1 MGIVLIF
8 IGILAVTV
16 LALLI
21 GAIITYNKYVILKNL
36 NKEGW
41 SGIGVYLQ
49 KRLDLIPN
57 LVNTVK
63 GYATHEKE
71 TLENVVKLRSQ
82 MISIDTKNIDNIEKI
97 QKLENEMTKTL
108 RSIMM
113 LQENYPDLK
122 ANENF
127 LSLQSQLTQIETEI
141 QSSRKYYN
149 GTARDRNTFVE
160 TFPNNIFGGIF
171 GFKKVEFFN
180 AVEGAERAPEVKF

>member
-1 MGIVLIF
+1 MPILMIILAIVAVLILV
-8 IGILAVTV
+8 GV
-16 LALLI
+16 
-21 GAIITYNKYVILKNL
+21 GAYNKYIRLKNL
-36 NKEGW
+36 NEEGW
-41 SGIGVYLQ
+41 SGIEVYLQ

-63 GYATHEKE
+63 GYAAHEKE
-71 TLENVVKLRSQ
+71 TLENVVRLRSQ
-82 MISIDTKNIDNIEKI
+82 MMSIDTKDIENIEKI

-127 LSLQSQLTQIETEI
+127 ISLQSQLSQIESEI
-141 QSSRKYYN
+141 QNSRKYYN

-160 TFPNNIFGGIF
+160 TFPNNILGGF
-171 GFKKVEFFN
+171 LGFKKAEFFN
-180 AVEGAERAPEVKF
+180 AAEGAERAPEVKF

>member
-1 MGIVLIF
+1 MNIVFVL
-8 IGILAVTV
+8 IGILVILV
-16 LALLI
+16 LMAMGI
-21 GAIITYNKYVILKNL
+21 YNKYIKLKNL
-36 NKEGW
+36 NEEGW

-82 MISIDTKNIDNIEKI
+82 MMSIDTKDIDNIEKI

-127 LSLQSQLTQIETEI
+127 LNLQCLLTQIE
-141 QSSRKYYN
+141 QDNLSSPKYYK
-149 GTARDRNTFVE
+149 GTPRDRITFVE

-171 GFKKVEFFN
+171 GFKKAEFFN
-180 AVEGAERAPEVKF
+180 AVEGAEKAPEVKF

>member
-1 MGIVLIF
+1 MGIVLSILLVLV
-8 IGILAVTV
+8 GILVV
-16 LALLI
+16 L
-21 GAIITYNKYVILKNL
+21 IIMATGIYNKYIKLKNL
-36 NKEGW
+36 NEEGW
-41 SGIGVYLQ
+41 SGVDVYLQ

-63 GYATHEKE
+63 GYATHEKS
-71 TLENVVKLRSQ
+71 TLENVIKLRSQ
-82 MISIDTKNIDNIEKI
+82 MISIDTKDIENIEKI

-127 LSLQSQLTQIETEI
+127 LRLQSQLTQIETEI

-149 GTARDRNTFVE
+149 GTTRDRNTFVE
-160 TFPNNIFGGIF
+160 TFPNNILGGIF
-171 GFKKVEFFN
+171 GFKKAEFFN
-180 AVEGAERAPEVKF
+180 AVEGAEKAPEVKF